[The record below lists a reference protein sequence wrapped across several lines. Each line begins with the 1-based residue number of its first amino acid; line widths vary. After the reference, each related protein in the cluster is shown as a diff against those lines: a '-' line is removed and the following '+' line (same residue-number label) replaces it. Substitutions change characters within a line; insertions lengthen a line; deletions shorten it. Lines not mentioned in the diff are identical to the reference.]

1 MYPPVWLLINNIL
14 KKVSKGRLQ
23 PMFISDS
30 VKREVLQVPEF
41 HDASCLMHP
50 AHKFYLVQNGRPVKL
65 KHINI
70 FKNN

>member
-1 MYPPVWLLINNIL
+1 
-14 KKVSKGRLQ
+14 
-23 PMFISDS
+23 MFISDS